1 MAERLLNIKWPF
13 VIDVGQIRWKM
24 SLWVCVQSK
33 LGSAVIGF
41 VCEMIYL
48 GLLLHSLVVLLERGS
63 NKTQSCL
70 SRWSLPVGPFGKL
83 FPLCPVLED
92 FKHGTFVSFTRE
104 LAMCVSQCQE
114 QISNLHDHIRQILL
128 CNDDDDDYDYD
139 YD

>member
-33 LGSAVIGF
+33 LGSAVTVGF

-83 FPLCPVLED
+83 FPLCPALED
-92 FKHGTFVSFTRE
+92 FKHGTFVGFTRE
-104 LAMCVSQCQE
+104 LAMCLSRCQE
-114 QISNLHDHIRQILL
+114 HISDLHDQIRQILL
-128 CNDDDDDYDYD
+128 YNDDDDDDDYG
-139 YD
+139 